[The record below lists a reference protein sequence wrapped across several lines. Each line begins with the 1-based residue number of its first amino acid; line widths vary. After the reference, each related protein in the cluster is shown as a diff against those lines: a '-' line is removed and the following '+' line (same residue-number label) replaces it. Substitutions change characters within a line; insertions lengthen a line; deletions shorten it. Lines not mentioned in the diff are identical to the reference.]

1 MVSGMDDPR
10 GQLTRAALCLA
21 LAGSLIVACRPADAA
36 PDPQDALAQFR
47 SGLVE
52 PMQLSGSAPSID
64 ALIERFVQAVE
75 QRDTAALVSMHLT
88 RAEFAWLYYPT
99 NPQARPPYS
108 LPPDVMWFVE
118 QGNSAKGVAR
128 LLHDRAG
135 QELEVVGYR
144 CDPVT
149 SRQGEN
155 IVIGPCLLRRVSA
168 TRDTVE
174 ERLFGLVIE
183 RGGQFKFVS
192 YSNKL

>member
-1 MVSGMDDPR
+1 MDRPR
-10 GQLTRAALCLA
+10 HQLIRLA
-21 LAGSLIVACRPADAA
+21 LLALLAGAPVLGGGACRPADAA
-36 PDPQDALAQFR
+36 ADISGALARFR
-47 SGLVE
+47 TGLPE
-52 PMQLSGSAPSID
+52 PTGLSDGASTLDELVTRFIG
-64 ALIERFVQAVE
+64 ALEA
-75 QRDTAALVSMHLT
+75 RDTAALAVMHMT

-118 QGNSAKGVAR
+118 QGNSAKGVER
-128 LLHDRAG
+128 LLNDRGG
-135 QELEVVGYR
+135 QKLGVVGYR

-155 IVIGPCLLRRVSA
+155 IVIGPCLLRRVIAS
-168 TRDTVE
+168 RDTVE